1 MTVWKRHDN
10 LEFRSCDEIRNV
22 QNDLLRSHLR
32 YAASRSPY
40 YGSRFRELGIDPD
53 RITVES
59 LSSIPLTDK
68 SRLAERHDD
77 FLAVPMN
84 RIVDIVLSSGTTGKS
99 TAVMYTE
106 SDLQRLA
113 YNEEISFASCGL
125 TCEDTVLLTCT
136 MDRCFIAGLAYF
148 SGVRSLGAAA
158 VRNGLSS
165 VESHFD
171 IIQLLKPTALVGV
184 PTFLLRLGEYLV
196 SQGVDPSRTGIRKLI
211 CIGEPIRRRDLSLL
225 RIGENLKSLWGTGLY
240 STYAS
245 SETISSFCEC
255 TSQKGGHLHPD
266 LAILEIVNDAGD
278 MLPLGETGEV
288 VVTPLAIEGMPL
300 VRFRT
305 GDMSFVIDEPC
316 GCGRNSLRLGPI
328 LGRKQQMIKF
338 RGTTIYP
345 DSIYAVLDAFPS
357 ISGYYVTVSS
367 DYDLS
372 DLVTIAVALRD
383 DSCPVGVIME
393 KLQSVLRVMPEV
405 TIVSEEQVR
414 SQHLAGSS
422 RKINRFVDK
431 RKSL

>member
-10 LEFRSCDEIRNV
+10 IEFRSCDEIRSV
-22 QNDLLRSHLR
+22 QNGLLREHLR
-32 YAASRSPY
+32 YAAARSPY
-40 YGSRFRELGIDPD
+40 YGRQFRELGIDPD
-53 RITVES
+53 GITVEN
-59 LSSIPLTDK
+59 LGSIPLTDK
-68 SRLAERHDD
+68 ARMAERHED
-77 FLAVPMN
+77 FLAVPMS

-125 TCEDTVLLTCT
+125 TSDDAVLLTCT

-196 SQGVDPSRTGIRKLI
+196 SQGVDPAGTGIRKLV
-211 CIGEPIRRRDLSLL
+211 CIGEPIRGRDLSLL
-225 RIGENLKSLWGTGLY
+225 RIGENLTALWGAGLY

-255 TSQKGGHLHPD
+255 TCQQGGHLHPD
-266 LAILEIVNDAGD
+266 LAILEVVDEAGRT
-278 MLPLGETGEV
+278 LPPGETGEV

-316 GCGRNSLRLGPI
+316 SCGRNSLRLGPI

-345 DSIYAVLDAFPS
+345 DSIYAVLDAIPS

-372 DLVTIAVALRD
+372 DLVTVAVALRN
-383 DSCPVGVIME
+383 DSCPAGAIME

-405 TIVSEEQVR
+405 TVVSEDQVR
-414 SQHLAGSS
+414 SQHLSGSS

-431 RKSL
+431 RKSE